1 MKEISNLTFPQLKNA
16 EHVAFFNNV
25 AIELEKKTAESLGLT
40 FVDERSLDNWACI
53 KFKKS

>member
-1 MKEISNLTFPQLKNA
+1 MQSISTLPFAQLKNA

-40 FVDERSLDNWACI
+40 ATSSPPTATP
-53 KFKKS
+53 